1 MRFPALLVFATVLF
15 GGATSLAAAAPPV
28 APAVPTVPPVTTPVM
43 APAPSRPP
51 AAAISSLDVSAKVV
65 DFYSNRFI
73 VTADGNVRV
82 RLSDGTI
89 VRGQTF
95 TMDLK
100 LNRYLL
106 AGDVHLDGPAIH
118 ETGAAFAGYPDL
130 DRSYFLPASGV
141 PERVTFYGTDWATPH
156 VGREQPGDA
165 YFFPDLSGER
175 PYIIADAARIVP
187 RTNVLFDDV
196 RIYTAG
202 VYLPTPRYVVTFAPN
217 SHFYEN
223 AFPGAR
229 FDVGLPVNGSAHSL
243 TAFHLRNDPYN
254 GTYLAFD
261 QHFVWDRDWVVFGVD
276 PLTQEQRQYNL
287 IGYKRWSPKFESR
300 LFLQESAA
308 QPGIINRPTNAA
320 GFSQIQLTGGFKGAS
335 ITATQ
340 DNYWQYLLGLPKGL
354 TDLTTLSDQFDP
366 RWREH
371 PSDGSLVFTGAA
383 SPVLNRGKI
392 EVDLQPRA
400 GIGYAHDAYGYGGYP
415 NEQPGP
421 ESLAYKYVG
430 GALTTRSYKLTDS
443 LSLTGSYDR
452 QRMWFSLPH
461 HVDNGDLRLSLA
473 GAYDPRQ
480 IRYFVA
486 YEVKT
491 TDDYWGAQQLAAYP
505 AGATCGGDVCVSPFG
520 TYSGQDA
527 FRGLATSRG
536 YISSLIWTPT
546 QYFGV
551 NLGLSRFY
559 DTPAPVPGV
568 YGQPPWQ
575 FTADVRMRLSRQVL
589 LDLTRYYYFNFANER
604 WQPQFGIQFS
614 P

>member
-1 MRFPALLVFATVLF
+1 MRFRVLFALAAGLF
-15 GGATSLAAAAPPV
+15 GGATSYAAAAPP
-28 APAVPTVPPVTTPVM
+28 T
-43 APAPSRPP
+43 
-51 AAAISSLDVSAKVV
+51 SLDVSAKVV

-89 VRGQTF
+89 VRGETF

-100 LNRYLL
+100 LNRYLV
-106 AGDVHLDGPAIH
+106 AGDVRLDGPTIH
-118 ETGAAFAGYPDL
+118 QVGAAFAGYPDL
-130 DRSYFLPASGV
+130 DRSYFLPANGT
-141 PERVTFYGTDWATPH
+141 PERVTYYGLDWATPH

-175 PYIIADAARIVP
+175 PYIVADGARIIP
-187 RTNVLFDDV
+187 KTNVLFDAA

-202 VYLPTPRYVVTFAPN
+202 AYLPSPRYVVTFSPN

-223 AFPGAR
+223 AFQGGR
-229 FDVGLPVNGSAHSL
+229 FDVALPFNGSAHSL
-243 TAFHLRNDPYN
+243 SALHLRNDPYN

-261 QHFVWDRDWVVFGVD
+261 QHFVWDRDWIAFGID

-320 GFSQIQLTGGFKGAS
+320 GFSQLQLTGGFKGSS
-335 ITATQ
+335 ITLTQ

-354 TDLTTLSDQFDP
+354 TDLTTLSDAFDP

-371 PSDGSLVFTGAA
+371 PTDGSLVFTGGP
-383 SPVLNRGKI
+383 SPLVHGPLEIDVR
-392 EVDLQPRA
+392 PRT
-400 GIGYAHDAYGYGGYP
+400 GVGYAHDAYGYGGYP
-415 NEQPGP
+415 NLQPGP
-421 ESLAYKYVG
+421 ASIFYKYAG
-430 GALTTRSYKLTDS
+430 GS
-443 LSLTGSYDR
+443 LSTNSIKLGGGLSFSGSYDR
-452 QRMWFSLPH
+452 QRMWYSTPH
-461 HVDNGDLRLSLA
+461 QVDNGDLRLALA

-491 TDDYWGAQQLAAYP
+491 LDDYWGAQQLAAYP
-505 AGATCGGDVCVSPFG
+505 PGTECGGDVCVSQFG
-520 TYSGQDA
+520 RFSGQNA

-536 YISSLIWTPT
+536 YTSSLIWTPT

-551 NLGLSRFY
+551 NLTLARFY

-575 FTADVRMRLSRQVL
+575 FTGDLRMRLSRQVL

-604 WQPQFGIQFS
+604 WEPQFGIQFS